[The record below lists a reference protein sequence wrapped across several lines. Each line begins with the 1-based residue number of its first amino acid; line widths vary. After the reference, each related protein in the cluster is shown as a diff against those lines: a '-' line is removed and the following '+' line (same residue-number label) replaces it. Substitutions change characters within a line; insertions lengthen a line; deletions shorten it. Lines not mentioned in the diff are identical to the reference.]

1 MFRFFSKFLI
11 QRNTV
16 ENIFKPNIL
25 QTLLGRRRRDI
36 AEVEFLKGTY
46 NKTNLM
52 PFYLDGHKFTQM
64 NKYVTKFDSK
74 YIKVEFICRLI

>member
-1 MFRFFSKFLI
+1 MRTNRPDVRLFRVLLLRFFSKFLI

-36 AEVEFLKGTY
+36 RGDIVEQL
-46 NKTNLM
+46 
-52 PFYLDGHKFTQM
+52 
-64 NKYVTKFDSK
+64 
-74 YIKVEFICRLI
+74 RLPPGEGQVCTGGVSRDQDRD